1 MSLFDPRGLP
11 NRALLVGVSAYDRTD
26 PPHGVSGDLPA
37 VEHSVTR
44 MREVLARGRLFT
56 DDEIEVARSP
66 TLDAFGQ
73 LLIEAAQEAEG
84 VLLFYF
90 AGHGAIPSAGDEL
103 FLQMRNA
110 RVVAGGHAVFPG
122 AEMFTTVLTVLAT
135 SRARRIVVILDC
147 CFAGN
152 AAWVWETFHDKRRVL
167 LLMSVQANHRI
178 DAGDPGTPT
187 PCTAAL
193 ADLLDEPG
201 EAGFRDVSE
210 RLRERMSAGRHRTVR
225 DERWEPQW
233 RAEPDVDVLLVAGTT
248 PPTGTPS
255 PGTPPDDPSSPA
267 PPDGPP
273 STPPDGPPPLTPS
286 DGPPFT
292 PPDDPPSTT
301 PPDGPPSTP
310 SDGLSSTTPPD
321 GPPPPAPPDG
331 PSPGDPPDGPLRGGT
346 HASPGPGER
355 SPGRIAARL
364 AAALRAG
371 RARVLAWLAPAP
383 LGAPGGRGIGRL
395 VLAAVLG
402 AVLLGAGGY
411 GLFRL
416 VAADDALCAPPV
428 ELRVLTGPDLEP
440 TLRTAADAF
449 VASADNTAGDG
460 CRRAGVTVH
469 SAGAADVV
477 DALSR
482 QSGLWQEPRDEDTN
496 PQRDIGPQ
504 PDVWIPASGADVARV
519 VDGQDTDAVAA
530 LETVGEPLAY
540 SPVVLAVPQ
549 HAAGEAQ
556 TERTGRTLTE
566 MIEELTGREED
577 AAVRRPD
584 PEFSAVGLL
593 ATVGLYGEDA
603 RAADRGERMV
613 AQPGPPS
620 PTAGELLCTLPDD
633 KVTDNRTSALVPEF
647 LLLSGVDCDSNT
659 RTPRMAQYPQDVPGM
674 EPAFVRV
681 RWRGGDRDAATRD
694 AAAEAFRAWLAGPQ
708 GRAVFALAGFRD
720 PDTRMP
726 LDERRPWD
734 GVLHAPSPLHESAG
748 QRAMERALAEYRE
761 AGGPGRVLY
770 LLDSSGSMGRLWEG
784 PSGGPGLLR
793 QSLGGLGGRDV
804 YGVWGVA
811 GDGDEPYR
819 TVLPLAAHRRADAER
834 TIGLR
839 AEVQDA
845 EADPHAAL
853 LAAFDVME
861 RLGDDG
867 RPQLIVHITD
877 GEDHD
882 RLTGAR
888 LREVLDRAETAG
900 VPVTVVSLQ
909 NAGCDAD
916 RPDRRIAEASGG
928 RCLDAADDLGPALQ
942 DEVAR
947 TGTGDG

>member
-1 MSLFDPRGLP
+1 MFDFDPRGRP
-11 NRALLVGVSAYDRTD
+11 NRALLVGVSAYESTD
-26 PPHGVSGDLPA
+26 PPHGVSGHLPA
-37 VEHSVTR
+37 VEHNVTR
-44 MREVLARGRLFT
+44 MREVLVRGRLFAE
-56 DDEIEVARSP
+56 DEIEVARSP

-73 LLIEAAQEAEG
+73 RLMEAAQEAEG

-103 FLQMRNA
+103 FLQMHNA

-122 AEMFTTVLTVLAT
+122 AEMITTVLTVLAT
-135 SRARRIVVILDC
+135 SPARRIVVILDC

-193 ADLLDEPG
+193 ADLLEEPG
-201 EAGFRDVSE
+201 AAGFREVSE
-210 RLRERMSAGRHRTVR
+210 RLRERMTGGPHRTLR
-225 DERWEPQW
+225 DQRWEPQW
-233 RAEPDVDVLLVAGTT
+233 RAEPGVDVLLV
-248 PPTGTPS
+248 PPTTGTRP
-255 PGTPPDDPSSPA
+255 PGPPPDDPS
-267 PPDGPP
+267 PP
-273 STPPDGPPPLTPS
+273 TPPGPDEPPLTPS
-286 DGPPFT
+286 DGPSPPT
-292 PPDDPPSTT
+292 PPSPDDPPL
-301 PPDGPPSTP
+301 TP
-310 SDGLSSTTPPD
+310 SDGPSSPAPSD
-321 GPPPPAPPDG
+321 GPSSPAPPPAPHD
-331 PSPGDPPDGPLRGGT
+331 DPLRGRT
-346 HASPGPGER
+346 PAPPGPGDR
-355 SPGRIAARL
+355 GTVRPAAPLAARL
-364 AAALRAG
+364 AGWFRRWRG
-371 RARVLAWLAPAP
+371 RVPRWPVPP
-383 LGAPGGRGIGRL
+383 PPDAPGGRGLGRL

-416 VAADDALCAPPV
+416 VVADDALCAPPV
-428 ELRVLTGPDLEP
+428 ELRVLTGPDLES

-449 VASADNTAGDG
+449 VASADNTTGDG

-477 DALSR
+477 HALSS

-519 VDGQDTDAVAA
+519 VEGQDTDAVAA

-549 HAAGEAQ
+549 HFAGEAQ

-603 RAADRGERMV
+603 RAATRGERLV

-620 PTAGELLCTLPDD
+620 STAGELLCTLPDD
-633 KVTDNRTSALVPEF
+633 KVTDNRTAALVPEY
-647 LLLSGVDCDSNT
+647 LLISGIDCDSST
-659 RTPRMAQYPQDVPGM
+659 RTPRMAQYPEDVPGM

-681 RWRGGDRDAATRD
+681 RWRHGDRDAGVRD
-694 AAAEAFRAWLAGPQ
+694 AAAEAFRAWLTGPQ
-708 GRAVFALAGFRD
+708 GRAEFTRAGFRD
-720 PDTRMP
+720 PDDRM
-726 LDERRPWD
+726 LLGEERQLD

-761 AGGPGRVLY
+761 AGGPGRVLF
-770 LLDSSGSMGRLWEG
+770 LLDSSSSMGRLWEG

-793 QSLGGLGGRDV
+793 QSLGGLGSRDV

-811 GDGDEPYR
+811 EVGDEPYR
-819 TVLPLAAHRRADAER
+819 TVLPLARHRRADAER
-834 TIGLR
+834 TVMLR
-839 AEVQDA
+839 AEVQNA
-845 EADPHAAL
+845 RADPHAAL

-861 RLGDDG
+861 RGGDDE

-882 RLTGAR
+882 RLTGER
-888 LREVLDRAETAG
+888 LREVLDRAGTAG

-909 NAGCDAD
+909 HAGCDPD
-916 RPDRRIAEASGG
+916 RPDRRIADASGG

>member
-1 MSLFDPRGLP
+1 MSRFDPRGLP
-11 NRALLVGVSAYDRTD
+11 NRALLVGVSAYESTD

-37 VEHSVTR
+37 VEHNVTR
-44 MREVLARGRLFT
+44 MRDVLARGRLFT
-56 DDEIEVARSP
+56 EDEIEVARSP

-73 LLIEAAQEAEG
+73 LLMDAAQEARG
-84 VLLFYF
+84 VLLLYF

-103 FLQMRNA
+103 FLQMHNA

-122 AEMFTTVLTVLAT
+122 AEMVTTVLTVLAT
-135 SRARRIVVILDC
+135 SPARRIVVILDC

-167 LLMSVQANHRI
+167 LLMSVQANHRV

-201 EAGFRDVSE
+201 EAGFREVSE
-210 RLRERMSAGRHRTVR
+210 RLRERMTTGRHRTLR

-233 RAEPDVDVLLVAGTT
+233 RAEPDMDVLLVPAT
-248 PPTGTPS
+248 PTTGTPP
-255 PGTPPDDPSSPA
+255 PGDPSSP
-267 PPDGPP
+267 GPP
-273 STPPDGPPPLTPS
+273 PGDPSPPTPPD
-286 DGPPFT
+286 
-292 PPDDPPSTT
+292 PDDPPVT
-301 PPDGPPSTP
+301 PPPGDPS
-310 SDGLSSTTPPD
+310 
-321 GPPPPAPPDG
+321 PPAPPPG
-331 PSPGDPPDGPLRGGT
+331 TSPDDPPDGPLRGRT
-346 HASPGPGER
+346 HAPSDPGDR
-355 SPGRIAARL
+355 RRARIAVRL
-364 AAALRAG
+364 AAVLRAG
-371 RARVLAWLAPAP
+371 RARVLERLAPSP
-383 LGAPGGRGIGRL
+383 PGAPGGRGLGRL

-416 VAADDALCAPPV
+416 VAADDALCAPAV

-449 VASADNTAGDG
+449 VASADNTTGDG

-477 DALSR
+477 HALSS
-482 QSGLWQEPRDEDTN
+482 QSGLWQEPRDADTN

-549 HAAGEAQ
+549 HFAGEAQ

-566 MIEELTGREED
+566 MIEELTRRQED

-603 RAADRGERMV
+603 RAAARGERLV

-633 KVTDNRTSALVPEF
+633 KATDNRTAALVPEF
-647 LLLSGVDCDSNT
+647 LLISGVDCDSNT
-659 RTPRMAQYPQDVPGM
+659 RAPRMAQYPEDVPGM

-681 RWRGGDRDAATRD
+681 RWHDGDRDAGVRD

-708 GRAVFALAGFRD
+708 GRDEFTRAGFRD
-720 PDTRMP
+720 PDDRM
-726 LDERRPWD
+726 LLGGERRRD

-761 AGGPGRVLY
+761 VGGPGRVLF
-770 LLDSSGSMGRLWEG
+770 LLDSSSSMGRLWEG

-811 GDGDEPYR
+811 GGGDEPYR
-819 TVLPLAAHRRADAER
+819 TVLPLARHRRADAER
-834 TIGLR
+834 TVMLR
-839 AEVQDA
+839 AEVQNA

-861 RLGDDG
+861 RSGGDDE

-882 RLTGAR
+882 RLTGER
-888 LREVLDRAETAG
+888 LREVLDRAGTAG

-909 NAGCDAD
+909 NAGCDPD
-916 RPDRRIAEASGG
+916 RPDRRIADASGG
-928 RCLDAADDLGPALQ
+928 RCLDTADDLGPALQ